1 MVESLDASVS
11 IASSSERRGPIKS
24 KIGSLSN
31 VKHKPG
37 GGNVKIGSKR
47 MSFAG
52 VSSKVR
58 YRGVGLISMTF

>member
-1 MVESLDASVS
+1 MRSSQSMIESLDASMS

-31 VKHKPG
+31 VKHRPG
-37 GGNVKIGSKR
+37 GGNFRIDSKR

-58 YRGVGLISMTF
+58 LFFCY